1 MYFSRVDD
9 VEEVFSYCRIV
20 EPYARVHVDYVAKKI
35 GLDTDLLGI
44 YIVQYCIYD
53 KHLHNW

>member
-20 EPYARVHVDYVAKKI
+20 EPYTRVHVDYVAKKI
-35 GLDTDLLGI
+35 GLDTDLVGI
-44 YIVQYCIYD
+44 YIVQYI
-53 KHLHNW
+53 